1 MAFGHEQENLC
12 SVKILRRTVICHL
25 LGVLKLS
32 TLVFDFVIIIINI
45 YFEIRGT
52 GKNGKLMK

>member
-1 MAFGHEQENLC
+1 M
-12 SVKILRRTVICHL
+12 ICHL
-25 LGVLKLS
+25 LGVLQLS
-32 TLVFDFVIIIINI
+32 TLGFDFVIIIIFINI

>member
-32 TLVFDFVIIIINI
+32 ALVFDFVIIINI